1 MNINALVQAASRM
14 FPNAKVGEAL
24 NQAQQMTS
32 GTGNNL
38 NSVAGAAQKI
48 GLNANF
54 IQQFY
59 SKFADTPQAKM
70 ICGMLGTSPEALRDD
85 AMRMVNGEGGHTGA
99 GKPVAS
105 MKKFPR
111 LK

>member
-1 MNINALVQAASRM
+1 MNINALVQAASKM
-14 FPNAKVGEAL
+14 FPNAKVSEAL

-32 GTGNNL
+32 GAGNNL
-38 NSVAGAAQKI
+38 DSVAGAAQKI

-85 AMRMVNGEGGHTGA
+85 AMRMVNGGNGIPST
-99 GKPVAS
+99 GKPATG